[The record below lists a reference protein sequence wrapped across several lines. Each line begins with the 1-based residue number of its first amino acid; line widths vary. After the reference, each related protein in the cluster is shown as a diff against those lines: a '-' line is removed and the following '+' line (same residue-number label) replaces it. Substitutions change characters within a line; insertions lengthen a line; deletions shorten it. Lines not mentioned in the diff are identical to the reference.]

1 MRQPSHL
8 QERVFPKPECHLD
21 IGFVSS
27 LQLAQLT
34 FKRLADGLATTLEKK
49 SVTFVSESTTG
60 LTPQSPQIGTINRR
74 HCLEAFLGIRG
85 VWDLNVH
92 NCYKSE
98 GAHFPALRLGPALQA
113 YKISSKQLSL
123 AFPYFVLILA
133 FLRLMEYLK
142 YYQGMLLP
150 IQNNCKTL
158 GSTFQC
164 APSTPSRSDTNKNCL
179 LKQLA
184 MPYFRLFLKLRT
196 IAPLCKETT
205 KPNTRIAILTKTR
218 FPVSRRLRDGVLSV
232 AVSLR
237 G

>member
-8 QERVFPKPECHLD
+8 QESVFPKPECHLD

-60 LTPQSPQIGTINRR
+60 LTPQSPRVGTINRT
-74 HCLEAFLGIRG
+74 HCQEAFLGIRG
-85 VWDLNVH
+85 VWDLNGH

-98 GAHFPALRLGPALQA
+98 GAHFPALRLGPPLQA

-123 AFPYFVLILA
+123 AFPYFALILA

-142 YYQGMLLP
+142 YYQGMLLH
-150 IQNNCKTL
+150 IQSNCKTL
-158 GSTFQC
+158 GKSTFQC
-164 APSTPSRSDTNKNCL
+164 ATSTPNRSDTNKKL
-179 LKQLA
+179 PLKTTSNA
-184 MPYFRLFLKLRT
+184 LFPFASQVENHCST
-196 IAPLCKETT
+196 QQ
-205 KPNTRIAILTKTR
+205 
-218 FPVSRRLRDGVLSV
+218 RDQQT
-232 AVSLR
+232 
-237 G
+237 